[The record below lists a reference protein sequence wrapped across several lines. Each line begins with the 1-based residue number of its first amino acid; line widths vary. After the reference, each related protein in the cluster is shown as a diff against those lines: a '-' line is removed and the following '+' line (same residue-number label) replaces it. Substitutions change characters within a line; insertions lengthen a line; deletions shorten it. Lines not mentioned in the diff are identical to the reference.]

1 MPMKRDMA
9 SRTSEHL
16 EHEQRRCGV
25 VILNYNGW
33 QDTIACAESVLA
45 SNKTPSWIVIVD
57 NASTDTSVDQLRQW
71 ATDKLKRPLPEGDA
85 APSDRLVLVRAQKN
99 KGYAAG
105 NNMGI
110 RLLMRWGAD
119 AVWLLN
125 SDTVVDDKALGAM
138 MQRLFSKPRP
148 GLCGAR
154 VQYMGTNRVQCRGGG
169 RTSVWTALSTLDGYG
184 FTPQRALQ
192 ENAEAIEARIN
203 FIYGASVMAS
213 RHFIRTVGLMDERYF
228 LYCEEQDWAYSA
240 KGMFDLAYAADAI
253 VWHREGSSTGH
264 SYRQVNVKA
273 LLLLI
278 RSRVRLTLKHAPWA
292 LPTVC
297 LSIVFAAVR
306 MGWRRLI
313 SKPVRF

>member
-1 MPMKRDMA
+1 MKRDMA

-228 LYCEEQDWAYSA
+228 LW
-240 KGMFDLAYAADAI
+240 FF
-253 VWHREGSSTGH
+253 
-264 SYRQVNVKA
+264 
-273 LLLLI
+273 
-278 RSRVRLTLKHAPWA
+278 RVFR
-292 LPTVC
+292 
-297 LSIVFAAVR
+297 
-306 MGWRRLI
+306 G
-313 SKPVRF
+313 

>member
-1 MPMKRDMA
+1 MPVKRDMA
-9 SRTSEHL
+9 ARASEWP

-45 SNKTPSWIVIVD
+45 SDKTPSWVIIVD

-71 ATDKLKRPLPEGDA
+71 VTDKLERLLAEGDA
-85 APSDRLVLVRAQKN
+85 ASPDRLVLMCAQKN
-99 KGYAAG
+99 HGYAAG
-105 NNMGI
+105 NNIGI
-110 RLLMRWGAD
+110 RLLMSWGAD

-125 SDTVVDDKALGAM
+125 SDTVVDSKALGAM
-138 MQRLFSKPRP
+138 MQRLFSRHRP

-154 VQYMGTNRVQCRGGG
+154 VQYMGKNRVQCRGGG
-169 RTSVWTALSTLDGYG
+169 RASIWTALSTLDGFG
-184 FTPQRALQ
+184 FTPQQALRD
-192 ENAEAIEARIN
+192 NAETIEARIN

-213 RHFIRTVGLMDERYF
+213 RRFIETVGLMDERYF

-273 LLLLI
+273 LLLLT

-297 LSIVFAAVR
+297 LSIVFATVR

-313 SKPVRF
+313 SRPVRF